1 MNALTKACAVLSLMT
16 GFTFAALPAPAITLP
31 APAPAQAALTT
42 LLAQPDGPLPTG
54 TRLLSVRLADG
65 LATVNFSHEMRDNFP
80 GGDSAETRAVNS
92 VLRTLGQFPTI
103 TRAQLL
109 VEGKPID
116 SLGGLLE
123 LTNPLPVLR
132 PAEASPVTGH
142 PSLHRRL
149 PPPSSAKPEPRETTT
164 HVS

>member
-1 MNALTKACAVLSLMT
+1 MNALTKTLTALSLMT
-16 GFTFAALPAPAITLP
+16 GLAFATLSAHAITLP

-42 LLAQPDGPLPTG
+42 LLTQPNGPLPTG
-54 TRLLSVRLADG
+54 TRLLSLRITDG
-65 LATVNFSHEMRDNFP
+65 LATANFSHELRDNFT

-92 VLRTLGQFPTI
+92 VLKTLGQFPTI

-123 LTNPLPVLR
+123 LTNPLPVVR
-132 PAEASPVTGH
+132 PDAAFQPGH
-142 PSLHRRL
+142 RSLHRRL
-149 PPPSSAKPEPRETTT
+149 PRTSPAKPEPCETTA

>member
-1 MNALTKACAVLSLMT
+1 MNALTKTFAALSLMT
-16 GFTFAALPAPAITLP
+16 GLTFATLPAHSAPATAIPAPAT
-31 APAPAQAALTT
+31 AQAALNT
-42 LLAQPDGPLPTG
+42 LCTRPDSPLPAG

-65 LATVNFSHEMRDNFP
+65 LATVDFAHELRDNFT

-92 VLRTLGQFPTI
+92 VLKTLGQFPTI
-103 TRAQLL
+103 TRVQLL

-132 PAEASPVTGH
+132 PVAPANGR
-142 PSLHRRL
+142 SLHRRL
-149 PPPSSAKPEPRETTT
+149 PQTSPAEAKPRETTAR
-164 HVS
+164 VS

>member
-1 MNALTKACAVLSLMT
+1 MNALTKICTALSLMT
-16 GFTFAALPAPAITLP
+16 GFATLPAHAITLP
-31 APAPAQAALTT
+31 APAPAQAALNS
-42 LLAQPDGPLPTG
+42 LCVQSDGPLPTG

-65 LATVNFSHEMRDNFP
+65 LATVNFSHELRDNFP

-103 TRAQLL
+103 TRVQLL
-109 VEGKPID
+109 VEGEPID

-132 PAEASPVTGH
+132 PNAVPVTGR
-142 PSLHRRL
+142 SLHRRL
-149 PPPSSAKPEPRETTT
+149 PRPSPAKPQPRETPA

>member
-1 MNALTKACAVLSLMT
+1 MNALTKTCTALSLMV
-16 GFTFAALPAPAITLP
+16 GLAFSVFPAEAAAAITLP
-31 APAPAQAALTT
+31 APVPAQTALNS
-42 LLAQPDGPLPTG
+42 LLAQPDGPLPFG
-54 TRLLSVRLADG
+54 TRLLSIRIADG
-65 LATVNFSHEMRDNFP
+65 LATVNFSHELCDNFP

-92 VLRTLGQFPTI
+92 VLRTLGQFLTI

-132 PAEASPVTGH
+132 PAAASSAPGRR
-142 PSLHRRL
+142 SLHRRL
-149 PPPSSAKPEPRETTT
+149 PRTLHARAS
-164 HVS
+164 